1 VNVPALIIVVPLEG
15 RARAMLVCESFEE
28 QERLALELAL
38 RGVWPDVS
46 LALLELA
53 DVLDAKN
60 AA

>member
-46 LALLELA
+46 VALLELA
-53 DVLDAKN
+53 DVLDEEN

>member
-1 VNVPALIIVVPLEG
+1 MNVPALIIVVPLEG

-28 QERLALELAL
+28 QQRLALELAL

-46 LALLELA
+46 VALLELA
-53 DVLDAKN
+53 DVLDEEN